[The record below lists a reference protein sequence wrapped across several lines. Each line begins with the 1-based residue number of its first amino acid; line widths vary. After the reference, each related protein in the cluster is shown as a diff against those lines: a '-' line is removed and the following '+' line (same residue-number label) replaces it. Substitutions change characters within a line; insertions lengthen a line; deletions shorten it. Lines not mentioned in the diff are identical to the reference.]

1 MSLRGLILMNG
12 KISLDT
18 NIVIRLLKNDKAVV
32 NLLSRKS
39 MIYLPIPVTA
49 ELLFAAK
56 NSGRPKDNLK
66 TYNEFIDP
74 CRVLNITRKTA
85 DRYSTVRLQLKQ
97 KGRPIP
103 ENDVWIA
110 AVCIENDLPIITPDT
125 HFDNVEGLE
134 VVNV

>member
-1 MSLRGLILMNG
+1 MNG

-18 NIVIRLLKNDKAVV
+18 NIVIRLFKNDKAVI

-39 MIYLPIPVTA
+39 MIYLPVPVTA

-56 NSGRPKDNLK
+56 NSGRPKENLK
-66 TYNEFIDP
+66 TYNEFIDT

-85 DRYSTVRLQLKQ
+85 DKYSAIRLQLKQ

-103 ENDVWIA
+103 ENDLWIA
-110 AVCIENDLPIITPDT
+110 AVCIENNLPIITVDE

>member
-1 MSLRGLILMNG
+1 MNG

-18 NIVIRLLKNDKAVV
+18 NIVIRLLKDDNAVI

-39 MIYLPIPVTA
+39 IIYLPVPVTA

-66 TYNEFIDP
+66 TYNEFIDT
-74 CRVLNITRKTA
+74 CRVLNIARKTA

-103 ENDVWIA
+103 ENDLWIA
-110 AVCIENDLPIITPDT
+110 AVCIENGLPIITADT
-125 HFDNVEGLE
+125 LFDNVEGLE
-134 VVNV
+134 VVNI

>member
-1 MSLRGLILMNG
+1 MNG

-18 NIVIRLLKNDKAVV
+18 NIVIRLLKDDNAVI
-32 NLLSRKS
+32 NLFSRKS
-39 MIYLPIPVTA
+39 IIYLPVPVTA

-56 NSGRPKDNLK
+56 NSGRPKENLK
-66 TYNEFIDP
+66 TYNEFIDT

-103 ENDVWIA
+103 ENDLWIA
-110 AVCIENDLPIITPDT
+110 AVCIENGLPIITADT
-125 HFDNVEGLE
+125 LFDNVEGLE

>member
-1 MSLRGLILMNG
+1 MNG

-18 NIVIRLLKNDKAVV
+18 NIVIRLFKNDKAVI

-39 MIYLPIPVTA
+39 KIYLPVPVTA

-56 NSGRPKDNLK
+56 NSGRPKENLK
-66 TYNEFIDP
+66 TYNEFIDT

-85 DRYSTVRLQLKQ
+85 DQYSAIRLKLKQ

-103 ENDVWIA
+103 ENDLWIA
-110 AVCIENDLPIITPDT
+110 AVCIENNLPIITADE
-125 HFDNVEGLE
+125 HFDNIEGLE
-134 VVNV
+134 VVKV

>member
-1 MSLRGLILMNG
+1 MNG

-18 NIVIRLLKNDKAVV
+18 NIVIRLLKNDKAVI
-32 NLLSRKS
+32 NLLSHKS
-39 MIYLPIPVTA
+39 MTYLPVPVTA
-49 ELLFAAK
+49 ELLFAAQ
-56 NSGRPKDNLK
+56 NSGRPKENLK
-66 TYNEFIDP
+66 TYNEFIDT

-103 ENDVWIA
+103 ENDLWIA
-110 AVCIENDLPIITPDT
+110 AVCIENNLPIITADA